1 MAEGMKEEGEKKE
14 VSLYGYVIYIDNW
27 SQIGRQ
33 KAHSVTTT
41 SIIADVRSV
50 PSNYRSVVRLL
61 T

>member
-41 SIIADVRSV
+41 S
-50 PSNYRSVVRLL
+50 
-61 T
+61 

>member
-33 KAHSVTTT
+33 KAYSVSVTTT
-41 SIIADVRSV
+41 S
-50 PSNYRSVVRLL
+50 
-61 T
+61 